1 MTRARDTRLWHS
13 QARMA
18 DVRHA
23 ERVIVRGE
31 GAYVWD
37 EDGNRLLDATAS
49 LWYCNVG
56 HGRAEIA
63 DAVDAQM
70 RTLEAYH
77 TFQQYATRPAL
88 EIAERV
94 AAMTP
99 VDDPRVFLT
108 SGGSDS
114 VDAAAK
120 LARRY
125 WHVRGRD
132 SKKTIITRELSYHG
146 LHGFGTSIAGL
157 EFNLTGQG
165 ELIRETALVPT
176 NDAAA
181 LERLVAEL
189 GADSIAAF
197 YSEPILGTGGVIHPA
212 EGYLAEAQRIC
223 RENEILFVADEV
235 ITGFGR
241 AGAMFAS
248 ERFGVRPDIML
259 LAKGITSG
267 YMPLGAVVI
276 AEPVWAPFWEQGSKE
291 IFHHGITYSGHASAC
306 AAALANID
314 ILEREQL
321 PDRVRSLEGPLADRL
336 RPLAEHELVKEVRV
350 GIGLLAAI
358 ELHDPSISEDVAR
371 RCVEAG
377 VLTRTIAGGAL
388 HVSPP
393 FVVTESDLDLLA
405 NVLGEALDA
414 AAS

>member
-1 MTRARDTRLWHS
+1 
-13 QARMA
+13 MA
-18 DVRHA
+18 EVRHS

-77 TFQQYATRPAL
+77 TFQQYATRPAI

-94 AAMTP
+94 AAIAP

-114 VDAAAK
+114 VDTAAK

-132 SKKTIITRELSYHG
+132 TKRMIVTRELSYHG

-157 EFNLTGQG
+157 DFNLTGQG

-181 LERLVAEL
+181 LERLVAER

-212 EGYLAEAQRIC
+212 EGYLEEVQRIC

-276 AEPVWAPFWEQGSKE
+276 AEPIWAPFWEQGSTE

-306 AAALANID
+306 AAAIANID
-314 ILEREQL
+314 ILEREGL
-321 PDRVRSLEGPLADRL
+321 PDRVRSLEGPLAERL
-336 RPLAEHELVKEVRV
+336 RPFADHDLVKEVRV

-358 ELHDPSISEDVAR
+358 ELHDPAVSEDVAR
-371 RCVEAG
+371 RCVENG

-393 FVVTESDLDLLA
+393 FVVTEADLDLLA
-405 NVLGEALDA
+405 SVLGDALDA
-414 AAS
+414 AAA